1 MSDLGGELK
10 ATCRFLL
17 RDLKLLDLSVA
28 RILDQRINW
37 IRLLLH
43 PDPKF
48 HRPEILR
55 SVCAP
60 GSPGGKTDS

>member
-1 MSDLGGELK
+1 MSDLGSELK

-28 RILDQRINW
+28 RILGQRINW
-37 IRLLLH
+37 IRFLLH
-43 PDPKF
+43 PHPKF
-48 HRPEILR
+48 HRPEIVQ

-60 GSPGGKTDS
+60 GSLGGKADG